1 MEDTVKFDAPVAS
14 NILLGI
20 GVRRFGRGLLL
31 SNTHTLTKP
40 DAQHQPPRQPC
51 AILITDDTRAHLMPS
66 IMVQHLAWI
75 YKGVT
80 RCMRSGDDEHRRIR
94 SLWRYPPWHTSLA
107 YVGMHTENTRGHGHV
122 L

>member
-1 MEDTVKFDAPVAS
+1 MAS
-14 NILLGI
+14 C
-20 GVRRFGRGLLL
+20 
-31 SNTHTLTKP
+31 KC
-40 DAQHQPPRQPC
+40 QY
-51 AILITDDTRAHLMPS
+51 RAGCQSTCLQ
-66 IMVQHLAWI
+66 VQHLAWI